1 MNLTTRKRID
11 DYDRGFWKF
20 YDSLFGTEIW
30 SQFFVM
36 LTQDIPF
43 FVVRL
48 IILIKFESTSR
59 NYTFYFVTAKNFF
72 LVLFEIY
79 RIVVLFLIEYKNI

>member
-1 MNLTTRKRID
+1 MKKKKD

-20 YDSLFGTEIW
+20 FDSLFGTEMW

-43 FVVRL
+43 LVVRL
-48 IILIKFESTSR
+48 IILTNFESTLR
-59 NYTFYFVTAKNFF
+59 NYTFYFFTAKNFL
-72 LVLFEIY
+72 LVLFKIY
-79 RIVVLFLIEYKNI
+79 RILVLFLIEYKSM